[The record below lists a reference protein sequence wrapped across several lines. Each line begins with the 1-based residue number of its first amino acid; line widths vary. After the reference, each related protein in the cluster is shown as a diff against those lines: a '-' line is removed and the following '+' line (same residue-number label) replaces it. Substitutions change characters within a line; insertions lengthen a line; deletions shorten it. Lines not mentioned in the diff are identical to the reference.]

1 VTFPLRP
8 EHDPL
13 ALLVDGLAP
22 VPPSAEARARL
33 SAELHGP
40 LRFSAHAPRVAALF
54 RIPEADARAALRA
67 AAAGQGFRPEL
78 WPGAEVLRHPALS
91 PAGAVIARIPP
102 GLALAEHVHGLR
114 ELTFVLDG
122 ELSETAGGATVQ
134 HGSGSV
140 LDWPAGSRHALQVGQ
155 AAHCLVVFG
164 LCAR

>member
-1 VTFPLRP
+1 VTFDPRP
-8 EHDPL
+8 EHEPL
-13 ALLVDGLAP
+13 ALLADGLSP
-22 VPPSAEARARL
+22 VAPSAEARARL

-67 AAAGQGFRPEL
+67 AATGEGFRPEL

-91 PAGAVIARIPP
+91 PVGAVIARIPP
-102 GLALAEHVHGLR
+102 GLALGEHMHGLR

-122 ELSETAGGATVQ
+122 ELSETAGGATSQ
-134 HGSGSV
+134 HGSGCV
-140 LDWPAGSRHALQVGQ
+140 LDWPAGSRHALEVGHS
-155 AAHCLVVFG
+155 APCLVVFG